1 MLTQAVFLFLSGKTK
16 LGCSHDAAKYA
27 LARSGDHTPR
37 CGPTH
42 VFGHFLFYISTD
54 LCQIIAFLNRPSR
67 TCHRN
72 RGHNHTGHPSHNR
85 SHNDRP
91 SHGHTYRPSRHHSN
105 RSDWPADCG
114 SWGRAVY

>member
-42 VFGHFLFYISTD
+42 VFGHFYSIYQLTCVRLLLFSIVPAEHVIEIAV
-54 LCQIIAFLNRPSR
+54 IIIPVMKSR
-67 TCHRN
+67 TTVWSTTVID
-72 RGHNHTGHPSHNR
+72 GLLLS
-85 SHNDRP
+85 
-91 SHGHTYRPSRHHSN
+91 
-105 RSDWPADCG
+105 
-114 SWGRAVY
+114 